1 MISHPLQYILTGLTI
16 GCIYALIALGF
27 NIIYN
32 VTEVINFAQG
42 EFAVWGALTMVLL
55 IEHLKIPLVLN
66 FFLSVSLV
74 SFIGSL
80 IYLVA
85 IKPMRRPSV
94 LTMIVVTIALS
105 IILKGGAMFIW
116 GKDPFA
122 LEPFT
127 SGPPFRL
134 FGASVLL
141 QSLWVLGITFA
152 LVIALSLY
160 FQKTI
165 WGKAMSACADNPLA
179 AGLVGIDVNKM
190 VLASFALSA
199 ALGAIGGI
207 IITPI
212 TLMEYDRGAML
223 ALKGFGASVM
233 GGLGSFYGAILAGFC
248 LGLLESLAT
257 GYLSSSYKDGI
268 ALFIL
273 LLVLFFKPSGL
284 LGATRVVTKE

>member
-1 MISHPLQYILTGLTI
+1 MFGHFVQYVLTGLTV

-55 IEHLKIPLVLN
+55 VTHLKLPLILN
-66 FFLSVSLV
+66 FLIAVALV
-74 SFIGSL
+74 SFIGAL
-80 IYLVA
+80 IYLLT
-85 IKPMRRPSV
+85 IKPMKRPSV

-122 LEPFT
+122 LEPFS
-127 SGPPFRL
+127 SGPPLHL

-141 QSLWVLGITFA
+141 QSLWVLGITLS

-160 FQKTI
+160 FRKTI
-165 WGKAMSACADNPLA
+165 WGKAMVACSNNPLA
-179 AGLVGIDVNKM
+179 ARLVGIDVNKM
-190 VLASFALSA
+190 ILGSFALSA
-199 ALGAIGGI
+199 ALGAVGGI

-223 ALKGFGASVM
+223 ALKGFGAAVM
-233 GGLGSFYGAILAGFC
+233 GGLGSFYGAVIAGFS

-268 ALFIL
+268 ALLVL

-284 LGATRVVTKE
+284 LGSLTTSPKQ

>member
-1 MISHPLQYILTGLTI
+1 MGHLVQYLATGLTI

-32 VTEVINFAQG
+32 VTDVINFAQG

-55 IEHLKIPLVLN
+55 MARLQLPLLLA
-66 FFLSVSLV
+66 FFLAVCIVSL
-74 SFIGSL
+74 IGAFV
-80 IYLVA
+80 YLFA
-85 IKPMRRPSV
+85 IKPMKRPSV

-122 LEPFT
+122 LDPFT
-127 SGPPFRL
+127 SGPPLHL
-134 FGASVLL
+134 FGASLL
-141 QSLWVLGITFA
+141 PQSLWILGITLG
-152 LVIALSLY
+152 LVIILSLY

-165 WGKAMSACADNPLA
+165 WGKAMIACSNNPLA
-179 AGLVGIDVNKM
+179 AKLVGINVNRM

-223 ALKGFGASVM
+223 ALKGFGAAVM
-233 GGLGSFYGAILAGFC
+233 GGLGSFYGAVLAGFS

-257 GYLSSSYKDGI
+257 GYLSSSYKDSI
-268 ALFIL
+268 ALLVL

-284 LGATRVVTKE
+284 LGSGKVNTTE